1 MSSTAN
7 STALI
12 HRPSNAPITHLEN
25 AFGVTSLITAF
36 LRSKLGLSF
45 SEAPLTQNSVQVIL
59 NREGHVCYTL
69 SPEYADK
76 LLEKIGIIT
85 GILSSIITKDGTYPA
100 PINLPD
106 SIPIN
111 NFIRDLAD
119 VRKLTPDSFSI
130 NPFRQVEAVSVQALE
145 EFLGKVNFV
154 MVQYCKWIY
163 YRTKSIA
170 ESGGSVDEEVASI
183 LFVPPEVVQEFSTP
197 YDPSNAS
204 FKTSNASFF

>member
-12 HRPSNAPITHLEN
+12 HCPSNAPITHLEN
-25 AFGVTSLITAF
+25 PFGVTSLITAF

-59 NREGHVCYTL
+59 NREGHVRYTL

-111 NFIRDLAD
+111 NFIHNLAD
-119 VRKLTPDSFSI
+119 
-130 NPFRQVEAVSVQALE
+130 VEAVSFQALE
-145 EFLGKVNFV
+145 KFLGKVNFV

-163 YRTKSIA
+163 YCIKSIA

-204 FKTSNASFF
+204 FKPSNASFF